1 MRILVF
7 GGSGM
12 LGHKLVQ
19 RLGREFEVW
28 CTLRSGF
35 DQVEKYGI
43 VDRKRTLENVDVTD
57 ISQVRGAIEHAAPE
71 VVINAV
77 GLIKQVPAASDVIQV
92 LAVNSVFPR
101 LLGSLS
107 AQYGFRLITFS
118 TDCVFSGVKGSYV
131 ESDPSDAQD
140 LYGMSKFLGEVSEG
154 NCLTLRTSIIGRE
167 LGTHH
172 SIVEWFL
179 SNRGGS
185 VKGYVNAIYTGFPTV
200 VIADIVADVLSKHH
214 DLSGVYHVS
223 SEPIS
228 KFDLLNL
235 LNRHF
240 ATGTEITPFEEY
252 VIDRSLDST
261 RFRNVTGFVPQTW
274 DQMIG
279 QMTADPTPYE
289 SWNQSASA
297 I

>member
-19 RLGREFEVW
+19 RLGQDLDVW
-28 CTLRSGF
+28 CTLQSGF
-35 DQVEKYGI
+35 DRVEKYGI
-43 VDRKRTLENVDVTD
+43 FSRERTLENIDVTD
-57 ISQVRGAIEHAAPE
+57 ISQVRAAIEQASPD

-77 GLIKQVPAASDVIQV
+77 GLIKQVPAANDVIQV

-101 LLGSLS
+101 LLGSFS

-118 TDCVFSGVKGSYV
+118 TDCVFSGDKGSYV
-131 ESDPSDAQD
+131 ESDPSDARD
-140 LYGMSKFLGEVSEG
+140 LYGISKYLGEVSEG

-167 LGTHH
+167 LGTRH

-179 SNRGGS
+179 SNRGET

-200 VIADIVADVLSKHH
+200 VMADIVGGLISTHPQ
-214 DLSGVYHVS
+214 LTGVYHVS
-223 SEPIS
+223 SDPIS

-235 LNRHF
+235 LNMYF
-240 ATGTEITPFEEY
+240 GTGTEITRFDDY

-261 RFRNVTGFVPQTW
+261 LFRDATGYVPQSW
-274 DQMIG
+274 DRMIEL
-279 QMTADPTPYE
+279 MAADPTPYGN
-289 SWNQSASA
+289 WN
-297 I
+297 

>member
-19 RLGREFEVW
+19 RLSSGFEVW

-35 DQVEKYGI
+35 DRVERYGI
-43 VDRKRTLENVDVTD
+43 FDRERTIENVDVTD
-57 ISQVRGAIEHAAPE
+57 ISQVRSAIEQALPD

-77 GLIKQVPAASDVIQV
+77 GLIKQVPAARDVIRV

-107 AQYGFRLITFS
+107 AQYGFRLITFG
-118 TDCVFSGVKGSYV
+118 TDCVFSGEKGSYV
-131 ESDPSDAQD
+131 ESDPSDARD
-140 LYGMSKFLGEVSEG
+140 LYGISKFLGEMSEG

-167 LGTHH
+167 LETGH

-179 SNRGGS
+179 ANRRGS

-200 VIADIVADVLSKHH
+200 VMAEIVADIVSKHP

-235 LNRHF
+235 LNKHF
-240 ATGTEITPFEEY
+240 ATGTEITAFEEY

-261 RFRNVTGFVPQTW
+261 RFREVTGFVPQTW
-274 DQMIG
+274 DQMLG
-279 QMTADPTPYE
+279 QMAADPTPYE
-289 SWNQSASA
+289 NWNQSASA

>member
-19 RLGREFEVW
+19 RLSSGSEVW

-35 DQVEKYGI
+35 DRVERYGI
-43 VDRKRTLENVDVTD
+43 FDRERTIENVDVTY
-57 ISQVRGAIEHAAPE
+57 ISQVRSAIEQALPD

-77 GLIKQVPAASDVIQV
+77 GLIKQVPAASDVIRV

-107 AQYGFRLITFS
+107 AQYGFRLITFG
-118 TDCVFSGVKGSYV
+118 TDCVFSGEKGSYV
-131 ESDPSDAQD
+131 ESDPSDARD
-140 LYGMSKFLGEVSEG
+140 LYGISKFLGEVSEG

-167 LGTHH
+167 LETGH

-179 SNRGGS
+179 ANRGGS
-185 VKGYVNAIYTGFPTV
+185 VKGYVNAIYTCFPTV
-200 VIADIVADVLSKHH
+200 VMAEIVADIVSKHP
-214 DLSGVYHVS
+214 DLSGVFHVS

-235 LNRHF
+235 LNKHF
-240 ATGTEITPFEEY
+240 ATVTEITAFEEY

-261 RFRNVTGFVPQTW
+261 RFREVTGFVPQTW
-274 DQMIG
+274 DQMLG
-279 QMTADPTPYE
+279 QMAADPTPYE
-289 SWNQSASA
+289 NWNQSASA